1 MKTIKC
7 FRHGVKQPE
16 VIQDSSYVMFQKRKL
31 SHRDYSEFI
40 LIGADSDN
48 IYYNGHTVPIYPGVL
63 SFKQSDR
70 VLVLTCKEVEL
81 IYSSGLINQFD
92 LLCLEQLFPF
102 LHGIFYKSDAKSN
115 YRTLVDKISKLRR
128 YKIDFDYI
136 HRFYSTCYNTILR
149 SISRKRLYDRNFFYV
164 PAYTYQEVFK
174 FKEERED
181 RVVVALDFNSMF
193 ATAMTD
199 TMYPNPETLEYKK
212 LNCFYDPNFNLEHG
226 MYFVKLSEP
235 DEFIKKYHALRYN
248 YLAESSPFFISDDLE
263 IETYLTNLEIDYY
276 RKHFNKILL
285 IDSFSSPDSIQH
297 PLKNK
302 CLKLYKERLH
312 YKNHGNSDLAGL
324 NKLYLAL
331 MHSFTNG
338 RTLRKKEFP
347 KIDDAI
353 FFLDS
358 TLGISKPENISKAD
372 FLLKINRN
380 HLRIIN
386 SIDKIEIY
394 YPSPVNDT
402 NIYSLYSLVI
412 ANSRVKMMKTIELF
426 QKFSELE
433 VCYTNV
439 DSIHVSIPKDK
450 FKQFKQYL
458 EDNKL
463 IGEEL
468 GRLKIENI
476 SQHGVWFFPGRYW
489 LYDNDHIV
497 QFKNVNLNSKDK
509 NNLLS
514 SQKRI
519 TFGVNAG
526 EFVIPQFYKQSI
538 NDTCYLRKVLE
549 ENNFR
554 RKQISEIVNFEFDKN
569 NKSLLKKRFREEF
582 SRLELLFK

>member
-1 MKTIKC
+1 M
-7 FRHGVKQPE
+7 
-16 VIQDSSYVMFQKRKL
+16 
-31 SHRDYSEFI
+31 
-40 LIGADSDN
+40 
-48 IYYNGHTVPIYPGVL
+48 
-63 SFKQSDR
+63 
-70 VLVLTCKEVEL
+70 
-81 IYSSGLINQFD
+81 
-92 LLCLEQLFPF
+92 
-102 LHGIFYKSDAKSN
+102 
-115 YRTLVDKISKLRR
+115 
-128 YKIDFDYI
+128 
-136 HRFYSTCYNTILR
+136 
-149 SISRKRLYDRNFFYV
+149 
-164 PAYTYQEVFK
+164 
-174 FKEERED
+174 
-181 RVVVALDFNSMF
+181 
-193 ATAMTD
+193 
-199 TMYPNPETLEYKK
+199 
-212 LNCFYDPNFNLEHG
+212 
-226 MYFVKLSEP
+226 
-235 DEFIKKYHALRYN
+235 
-248 YLAESSPFFISDDLE
+248 
-263 IETYLTNLEIDYY
+263 
-276 RKHFNKILL
+276 
-285 IDSFSSPDSIQH
+285 
-297 PLKNK
+297 
-302 CLKLYKERLH
+302 
-312 YKNHGNSDLAGL
+312 
-324 NKLYLAL
+324 
-331 MHSFTNG
+331 
-338 RTLRKKEFP
+338 
-347 KIDDAI
+347 
-353 FFLDS
+353 
-358 TLGISKPENISKAD
+358 
-372 FLLKINRN
+372 
-380 HLRIIN
+380 
-386 SIDKIEIY
+386 
-394 YPSPVNDT
+394 NDT

-526 EFVIPQFYKQSI
+526 EFVIPLFYKQSI